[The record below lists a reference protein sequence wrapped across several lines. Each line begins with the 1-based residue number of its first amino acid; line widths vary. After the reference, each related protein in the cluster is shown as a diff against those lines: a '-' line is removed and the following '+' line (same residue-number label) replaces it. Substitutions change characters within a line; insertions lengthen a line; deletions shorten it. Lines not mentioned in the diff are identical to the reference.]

1 MGHPVPDDIHRGKSD
16 SDDHDDFESK
26 IWLKQWI
33 TTDRCTL
40 VDVVELREDSFEN
53 WTQKS
58 SQLSKHLHL
67 AEEQSPYIKRLKT
80 PYHLGASNSWQFL
93 GKLLSD
99 CPRGD
104 SKPALGCPPVY
115 HTSIRSLLA

>member
-40 VDVVELREDSFEN
+40 VDVVESREDSFEN

-67 AEEQSPYIKRLKT
+67 AEEQSPYIKILK
-80 PYHLGASNSWQFL
+80 NFV
-93 GKLLSD
+93 
-99 CPRGD
+99 
-104 SKPALGCPPVY
+104 PPGGQ
-115 HTSIRSLLA
+115 